1 MNPVALGASTRSST
15 RRKGVRAIRKAGK
28 IPANIYGKTAQPQNL
43 EVDAKAFGDLVH
55 AAHSEIILVDLTVAG
70 DARPSRLALVQDVQ
84 HHPLT
89 GRVLHVDFHEVRPD
103 ELVTIRVPVEAKGDC
118 KGVKAGGTLE
128 HVLLRVR
135 VRSLPKDLPDQ
146 ILVDVTDLDVG
157 KSIHLGEITAP
168 AGVELLGNKDVT
180 VLACAAPVTAEA
192 EAATP
197 AAGAEGKQPEM
208 IKEKKGE
215 EGAKADDKKAAEK
228 KK

>member
-1 MNPVALGASTRSST
+1 MGASTRSST